1 MWAVG
6 WTEEFRRDALL
17 RDTRA
22 FTIWDVLTWFVIP
35 LVLSLLASF
44 RLMVLF
50 DGSNE
55 QQVRDDLR
63 QYRVG
68 LESGVI
74 ADDVVWDER
83 VLNGS
88 LSEKYRFTD
97 RSSAVL
103 DPWGRPYRLGIYDAY
118 TLYGWGED
126 VTNLGV
132 GRSAVSREEQDSKDS
147 KDLKDLKSEVSGVLS
162 SAKEY
167 KSDVL
172 MVVSSSGKLEDD
184 ERDNYSMALYVISG
198 EVYACTSGY
207 AKNRNVKLPKI
218 AGLHLG
224 SGGCGDKLIRDKK

>member
-1 MWAVG
+1 MLVAIRLV
-6 WTEEFRRDALL
+6 
-17 RDTRA
+17 
-22 FTIWDVLTWFVIP
+22 
-35 LVLSLLASF
+35 VLSDA
-44 RLMVLF
+44 
-50 DGSNE
+50 SNE
-55 QQVRDDLR
+55 QTVREDLR

-74 ADDVVWDER
+74 AEDVVWDER

-88 LSEKYRFTD
+88 LPSKYRFTD
-97 RSSAVL
+97 RSSGVL
-103 DPWGRPYRLGIYDAY
+103 DPWGRPYRLGVYDVY

-126 VTNLGV
+126 VTDLGV
-132 GRSAVSREEQDSKDS
+132 SRASDVLMVSGSTKEKDASDVLKKDS
-147 KDLKDLKSEVSGVLS
+147 SEASSALSGV
-162 SAKEY
+162 KEY

-207 AKNRNVKLPKI
+207 AKDKNVKLPKI

-224 SGGCGDKLIRDKK
+224 SGGCGDKLVRDKK